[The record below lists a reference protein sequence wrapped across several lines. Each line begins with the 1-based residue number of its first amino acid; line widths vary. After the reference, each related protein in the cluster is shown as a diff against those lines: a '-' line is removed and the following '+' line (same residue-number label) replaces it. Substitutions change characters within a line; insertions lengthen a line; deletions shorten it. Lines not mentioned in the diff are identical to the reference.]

1 MESFCSSF
9 WLHFSYLDKIY
20 GSDSKPLEHN
30 QIQKFL
36 AKSEILRGKP
46 KLIFIQAC
54 QGINPGA
61 EALNDKIPDVAADDD
76 RISEYTDFYLSCAS
90 VAGDRSYRDIF
101 TGEHFCSSR
110 FDPPPHPI
118 RKSSD
123 LWTMSYLVISNCAGT
138 WFISELCQTLC
149 KFSRVMDLDEMQKK
163 VNAQVV
169 QNYTFHSTEKKKTD
183 AGVSRMFFSSHW
195 CWCTLVEP
203 STVDTCDIML

>member
-1 MESFCSSF
+1 MIRSQTLLLMMIEYQSTLTSTSAVLL
-9 WLHFSYLDKIY
+9 WLVIVRTETSLLVSIFVQAGLILP
-20 GSDSKPLEHN
+20 PL
-30 QIQKFL
+30 
-36 AKSEILRGKP
+36 
-46 KLIFIQAC
+46 
-54 QGINPGA
+54 
-61 EALNDKIPDVAADDD
+61 
-76 RISEYTDFYLSCAS
+76 
-90 VAGDRSYRDIF
+90 
-101 TGEHFCSSR
+101 
-110 FDPPPHPI
+110 PHPI

-169 QNYTFHSTEKKKTD
+169 QNYTIHSTEKKKTD